1 VQNELTA
8 AITELRN
15 EVSAKKFGRSNYMD
29 LPNAKENNL
38 RKAVEKAVPM
48 AISEAKPS
56 NIGGT
61 N

>member
-15 EVSAKKFGRSNYMD
+15 ELSAAKFGRSNYMD

-56 NIGGT
+56 NMGGT

>member
-15 EVSAKKFGRSNYMD
+15 ELSSNKFGRANYMD
-29 LPNAKENNL
+29 LPNEKENNL
-38 RKAVEKAVPM
+38 REAVEKAIPM

-56 NIGGT
+56 NLGGT

>member
-1 VQNELTA
+1 
-8 AITELRN
+8 
-15 EVSAKKFGRSNYMD
+15 MD

-56 NIGGT
+56 NMGGT